1 MLMILILNS
10 CIIKY
15 DNLYSAMARALWGLE
30 NENETIDKI
39 ACPKG
44 IIYNSEG
51 IINWLDE
58 KGW

>member
-1 MLMILILNS
+1 
-10 CIIKY
+10 
-15 DNLYSAMARALWGLE
+15 MARALWGLE